1 MTAVRIISCLVMF
14 LNAFPL
20 QAGWGIGKITN
31 NTPFDPSTYRF
42 PEPHK
47 PAPSG
52 LSVDSPP
59 YIDDQGNVYAEQTN
73 TAHPARII
81 GRADLTYDGNLAY
94 WRWDRPPNPKPRRAP
109 KRDRLVID
117 NGGTAPSGFSS
128 PASLPSPSRP
138 SSQVDKSDQWLI
150 LGRAIREAINENK

>member
-1 MTAVRIISCLVMF
+1 MNAIRLILCLLML
-14 LNAFPL
+14 LNASPL
-20 QAGWGIGKITN
+20 QAGGLLGKITN

-52 LSVDSPP
+52 LSLYSAP
-59 YIDDQGNVYAEQTN
+59 YIDDQGTVYSEQTN

-81 GRADLTYDGNLAY
+81 GRADLTYEGNLAY

-109 KRDRLVID
+109 KHDRLVID
-117 NGGTAPSGFSS
+117 DGGAAPLANSR
-128 PASLPSPSRP
+128 PAPPSPSRP
-138 SSQVDKSDQWLI
+138 SSQADNSDQWFI
-150 LGRAIREAINENK
+150 LGQAIREAITEN